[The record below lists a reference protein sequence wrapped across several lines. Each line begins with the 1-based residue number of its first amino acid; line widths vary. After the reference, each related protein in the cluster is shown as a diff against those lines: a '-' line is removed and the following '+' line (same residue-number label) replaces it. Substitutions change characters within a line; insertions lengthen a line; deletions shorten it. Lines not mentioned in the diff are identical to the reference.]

1 MKRYL
6 RQVPVLSSID
16 SNHIDDLSLKD
27 MLSIKDQNTR
37 DDGNYG
43 PFESF
48 KEFETFAAI
57 LYRLEDLGYEI

>member
-1 MKRYL
+1 MKRYI

-16 SNHIDDLSLKD
+16 SSGIEDLSLND
-27 MLSIKDQNTR
+27 MLSIKDNNTR
-37 DDGNYG
+37 EDGNYG
-43 PFESF
+43 PFASF